1 MRAARSHPTAKA
13 AARPP
18 ATIAAPRKNS
28 IAQTA
33 APIAAPARQ
42 IADAA
47 SKIHVAGSIPISP
60 GSILYLSAHSSR
72 MGPFCPMRGAM
83 SWSAM

>member
-1 MRAARSHPTAKA
+1 MRATRSHPTAKA
-13 AARPP
+13 AARQP

-33 APIAAPARQ
+33 TPIAAPARQ

-47 SKIHVAGSIPISP
+47 SKSHVPGSIPISP

-72 MGPFCPMRGAM
+72 MGSFCQTLELLSCPAM
-83 SWSAM
+83 